1 MAGTAGET
9 DRSRADGMARLA
21 PEPGATGLP
30 ESPAPQGEGDAIL
43 EPSVAGGDGAPR
55 HASAQSAPRRRL
67 SAAWRIF
74 RKVAMIGPSYE
85 ELRRMEEEDRRA
97 NTEWLPG
104 GRIGLVHGFSEFG
117 ARRED
122 WDDK

>member
-1 MAGTAGET
+1 MPGTPGEVDRANRT
-9 DRSRADGMARLA
+9 DGAAPPRAD
-21 PEPGATGLP
+21 PGATGRP
-30 ESPAPQGEGDAIL
+30 GGPAPQGGGGAGRG
-43 EPSVAGGDGAPR
+43 PGAAGAGGEPRSDGG
-55 HASAQSAPRRRL
+55 QSSRRRLL

-122 WDDK
+122 